1 MKRGISKILTYVIR
15 KTLVISKRLKFPSDG
30 LTDIYISIYTNFIAP
45 RERLNCVFTNKTKI
59 KID

>member
-1 MKRGISKILTYVIR
+1 MKRGISKILTFVIR
-15 KTLVISKRLKFPSDG
+15 QTLAISKRLKFPLDG
-30 LTDIYISIYTNFIAP
+30 LTDIYIYTNFIAP